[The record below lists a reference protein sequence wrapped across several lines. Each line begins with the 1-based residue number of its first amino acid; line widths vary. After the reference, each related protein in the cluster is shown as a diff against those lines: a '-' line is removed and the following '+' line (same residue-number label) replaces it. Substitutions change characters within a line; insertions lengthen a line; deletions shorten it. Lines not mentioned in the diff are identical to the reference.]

1 MKKFFKKYILIY
13 FITNKDEYS
22 FVTIAQSL
30 GLPLEI
36 IEDIITEMLNE
47 SLLCYNED
55 NILSLTQK
63 GNDLLYDSKEK
74 YLINDG
80 KVYKKSR
87 LIDTSSALD
96 LNQVYVPDDFLS
108 KL

>member
-1 MKKFFKKYILIY
+1 MKNFFKKYILIY
-13 FITNKDEYS
+13 FITNKNEYS
-22 FVTIAQSL
+22 FIKIAQNL
-30 GLPLEI
+30 GLPLEM

-47 SLLCYNED
+47 SLLYYNED

-74 YLINDG
+74 FLINGG
-80 KVYKKSR
+80 KINKKSR

-96 LNQVYVPDDFLS
+96 LNHVYVPDGFLS